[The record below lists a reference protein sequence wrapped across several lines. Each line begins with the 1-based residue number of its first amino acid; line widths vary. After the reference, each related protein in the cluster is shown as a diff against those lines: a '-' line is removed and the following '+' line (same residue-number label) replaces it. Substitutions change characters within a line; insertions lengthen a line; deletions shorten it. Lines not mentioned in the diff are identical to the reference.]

1 MPFAAKSVLKSLLF
15 PAALLACGA
24 AQAGARSELA
34 AFTNGLKGL
43 DGQFVQ
49 QVYDA
54 GGRLKESSSG
64 RVALSAPRL
73 FRWEYAKP
81 YAQLIVAD
89 GKKVWIYEPDLQQ
102 ASVRDQ
108 GAEEQNS
115 PLAALLNPARLDRQF
130 DVAETGA
137 RDGLEWLRLTPKGGS
152 DAGFQDA
159 SLGFGSHGLEKMEI
173 VDGVGQRTVI
183 AFSGWKRNP
192 SFAGGT
198 FAYVPAQGVDVVGDP

>member
-1 MPFAAKSVLKSLLF
+1 MLPKSLFKAVLVSTVM
-15 PAALLACGA
+15 LAGV
-24 AQAGARSELA
+24 AQAGAREELV
-34 AFTNGLKGL
+34 AFTRGLKGL

-49 QVYDA
+49 QVHD
-54 GGRLKESSSG
+54 GKGRLKETSSG

-115 PLAALLNPARLDRQF
+115 PLAALLQPDRLDQQF
-130 DVAETGA
+130 NVAETGA
-137 RDGLEWLRLTPKGGS
+137 RDGLQWLQLTPKGEG
-152 DAGFQDA
+152 DA
-159 SLGFGSHGLEKMEI
+159 SFQRALLGFGKQGLEKMEI
-173 VDGVGQRTVI
+173 TDGVGQRTSI
-183 AFSGWKRNP
+183 GFKGWKRNP
-192 SFAGGT
+192 SFAAGT
-198 FAYVPAQGVDVVGDP
+198 FRYVPGKGVDVVGER